1 MTSKPPALLPR
12 GQGEWLITNGRGGY
26 AMVALDGACRQT
38 HHALLVMPTRP
49 PLQRVLLVRQLEEA
63 VFVNGNWKSFSSDP
77 TPSAQSQPRIEFLDE
92 GVMPHFKISVEGIVI
107 RKYLWM
113 PQNGQ
118 GLFVRYEMA
127 KKRSTRLRVTP
138 QICFRDLETGTP
150 LAETYLVRPHTTG
163 IHLYGDPNEKPCAI
177 SANRAGVLYPVNS
190 WKTLQLFD
198 PATNA
203 WQSEE
208 VYLPAAF
215 EFNLQAGQEVTL
227 MLQLESGA
235 KLDNENEM
243 TDADILFN
251 LEKERRL
258 QQEHELSQVFSH
270 QPIRNLALNGAS
282 FIIERTT
289 AMTQN
294 SRTILAGYP
303 CLTDAGR
310 EAMIALPGLLLPT
323 KQFGLAKEVFAHFL
337 KHVHHGLIPHY
348 FSSRPET
355 PNYASLDAT
364 LWMFAAIYEY
374 WQASQDHAYLEEIY
388 SLLLEI
394 LQAYLRG
401 ATPGF
406 KLDAE
411 DGLLFSVERR
421 HPMTWM
427 NAQAGEWQATP
438 RHSKAVEV
446 QALWY
451 NALRIMAAFSEKLGK
466 TEGFNRCSEYA
477 ERTAKSLAH
486 KFWCDAAGHLYDCL
500 IDTSIIQTGVVNAGM
515 PSNDN
520 AVAVG
525 DPTCRANQVIAV
537 GLPFN
542 VFSTEQTRAVI
553 DWAMKKLVTPYGLR
567 TLSPDH
573 PAYCGEYIGSPKRLA
588 AARHNGCV
596 YPWLVLPFTRAYMK
610 LYDNPRAVYELFK
623 PLFDDTEKHC
633 AGHLAEMYDGDSPHH
648 PRGAS
653 AYAAS
658 SGAILQS
665 WQILQ
670 GKAI

>member
-1 MTSKPPALLPR
+1 MSLKPPAPPR
-12 GQGEWLITNGRGGY
+12 SQSEWLITNGRGGY

-38 HHALLVMPTRP
+38 HHALLVMPARP

-63 VFVNGNWKSFSSDP
+63 IFVNGNWKNLSAEP
-77 TPSAQSQPRIEFLDE
+77 TPSAQSQPRSEFLDD

-107 RKYLWM
+107 RKYLWT

-118 GLFVRYEMA
+118 GLFVRYELG
-127 KKRSTRLRVTP
+127 KKRPSRLRVTP
-138 QICFRDLETGTP
+138 QICFRDLETGAP
-150 LAETYLVRPHTTG
+150 LAETYLVRPHATG

-177 SANRAGVLYPVNS
+177 SANRAGKLYPVNS
-190 WKTLQLFD
+190 WRALQLFD
-198 PATNA
+198 PAINA

-215 EFNLQAGQEVTL
+215 EFDLQAGQDVTL
-227 MLQLESGA
+227 MLELESSA
-235 KLDNENEM
+235 KLENEKET
-243 TDADILFN
+243 TDADILFKLAN
-251 LEKERRL
+251 ERRQ
-258 QQEHELSQVFSH
+258 QQEHELSEVFSH
-270 QPIRNLALNGAS
+270 QPIRNLALNGSS
-282 FIIERTT
+282 FIIERATT
-289 AMTQN
+289 LTQN

-303 CLTDAGR
+303 RLPDAGR

-323 KQFGLAKEVFAHFL
+323 KQYDLAKEVFAHFL
-337 KHVHHGLIPHY
+337 KHLHHGLIPHS
-348 FSSRPET
+348 FSSRAEA

-364 LWMFAAIYEY
+364 LWMFVAIYEY
-374 WQASQDHAYLEEIY
+374 WQASQDHAYIEEIY

-394 LQAYLRG
+394 LQAHLRG

-421 HPMTWM
+421 YPMTWM
-427 NAQAGEWQATP
+427 NAQAGDWQATP
-438 RHSKAVEV
+438 RHGKAVEV

-451 NALRIMAAFSEKLGK
+451 NALCIMVAFSEKLGK
-466 TEGFNRCSEYA
+466 TEGVTRCSEYA
-477 ERTAKSLAH
+477 ERTAKNLTQ
-486 KFWCDAAGHLYDCL
+486 KFWRDVAGHLYDCL
-500 IDTSIIQTGVVNAGM
+500 IDASIIQTGAISGIPN
-515 PSNDN
+515 NDN
-520 AVAVG
+520 TIAVG

-542 VFSTEQTRAVI
+542 VFTAEQTRAVI
-553 DWAMKKLVTPYGLR
+553 DLAVKKLVTPFGLR

-573 PAYCGEYIGSPKRLA
+573 PAYCGEYAGSAKRLA
-588 AARHNGCV
+588 AARHNGSV
-596 YPWLVLPFTRAYMK
+596 SPWLVLPFTRAYMK
-610 LYDNPRAVYELFK
+610 LYDNPRAVYEMFK
-623 PLFDDTEKHC
+623 PLFDGTKNHC
-633 AGHLAEMYDGDSPHH
+633 AGHLAEMYDGDPPHH
-648 PRGAS
+648 SRGAS

-658 SGAILQS
+658 TGAILQS

>member
-1 MTSKPPALLPR
+1 MT
-12 GQGEWLITNGRGGY
+12 
-26 AMVALDGACRQT
+26 ALDGRCRQT
-38 HHALLVMPTRP
+38 HHALLVMPARP
-49 PLQRVLLVRQLEEA
+49 PLQRVVLVRQLDEA
-63 VFVNGNWKSFSSDP
+63 VFVNGNWKNL
-77 TPSAQSQPRIEFLDE
+77 SAEPALSGQSQPRMEFLDD
-92 GVMPHFKISVEGIVI
+92 GVMPHFKISLEGIVI

-113 PQNGQ
+113 PQNGR
-118 GLFVRYEMA
+118 GLFVRYELA
-127 KKRSTRLRVTP
+127 KKRPTRLRVTP
-138 QICFRDLETGTP
+138 QICFRDLETGAP
-150 LAETYLVRPHTTG
+150 LAEIYLVRPHSTG
-163 IHLYGDPNEKPCAI
+163 IYLYGDPNEKPCTLN
-177 SANRAGVLYPVNS
+177 ANRTGKLYPVNS

-198 PATNA
+198 PATNS

-215 EFNLQAGQEVTL
+215 ELDLQAGEGVTL
-227 MLQLESGA
+227 MLQLESGT
-235 KLDNENEM
+235 KLDSEKET
-243 TDADILFN
+243 TDADILFK
-251 LEKERRL
+251 LELERR
-258 QQEHELSQVFSH
+258 QQQKRESSEVFSH
-270 QPIRNLALNGAS
+270 EPICNLALNGAS
-282 FIIERTT
+282 FIIERATT
-289 AMTQN
+289 MTQN

-303 CLTDAGR
+303 HLPDAGR

-323 KQFGLAKEVFAHFL
+323 KQFDLAKEIFAHFL
-337 KHVHHGLIPHY
+337 KHLHHGLIPHY
-348 FSSRPET
+348 FSSRPEA

-364 LWMFAAIYEY
+364 LWMFVALYEY
-374 WQASQDHAYLEEIY
+374 WQSSQDHAYIEEIY
-388 SLLLEI
+388 ALLLEI
-394 LQAYLRG
+394 LQAYLSG
-401 ATPGF
+401 ATPGVKF
-406 KLDAE
+406 DAE

-438 RHSKAVEV
+438 RHGKAVEV

-451 NALRIMAAFSEKLGK
+451 NALCIMAAFSEQLGK

-477 ERTAKSLAH
+477 ERTAKSFAQ

-500 IDTSIIQTGVVNAGM
+500 IDASIIQTGGITGM
-515 PSNDN
+515 PNNDH

-542 VFSTEQTRAVI
+542 VFTAEQTRAVI
-553 DWAMKKLVTPYGLR
+553 DVTEKKLVTPFGLR
-567 TLSPDH
+567 TLAPDH
-573 PAYCGEYIGSPKRLA
+573 PAYCGEYSGSPRRLA

-610 LYDNPRAVYELFK
+610 LYDNPRAVYEMFT
-623 PLFDDTEKHC
+623 PLFDGAEKHC
-633 AGHLAEMYDGDSPHH
+633 IGHLAEMYDGDSPHH

-658 SGAILQS
+658 TGAVLQS

-670 GKAI
+670 GKAL

>member
-1 MTSKPPALLPR
+1 MT
-12 GQGEWLITNGRGGY
+12 
-26 AMVALDGACRQT
+26 ALDGTCRKT
-38 HHALLVMPTRP
+38 HHALLVIPARP

-63 VFVNGNWKSFSSDP
+63 VFINGNWKNL
-77 TPSAQSQPRIEFLDE
+77 SAEPALSGQSQPRIEFLDD

-118 GLFVRYEMA
+118 GLFVRYELA

-138 QICFRDLETGTP
+138 QICFRDLETGAP
-150 LAETYLVRPHTTG
+150 LAEIYLVRPHSTG
-163 IHLYGDPNEKPCAI
+163 IHLYGDPNEKPCALN
-177 SANRAGVLYPVNS
+177 ANRAGKLYPVNS

-198 PATNA
+198 PAANA
-203 WQSEE
+203 WQNEE

-215 EFNLQAGQEVTL
+215 EFDLEAGQDVTL

-235 KLDNENEM
+235 KLDSEKETTSADNLFKLENE
-243 TDADILFN
+243 
-251 LEKERRL
+251 RR
-258 QQEHELSQVFSH
+258 QQQKRELSEVFSH
-270 QPIRNLALNGAS
+270 EPMSNLALSGAS
-282 FIIERTT
+282 FIIERATT
-289 AMTQN
+289 MTQN

-303 CLTDAGR
+303 RLPDAGR

-323 KQFGLAKEVFAHFL
+323 KQFDLAKEVFAHFL
-337 KHVHHGLIPHY
+337 KHLHHGLIPHY
-348 FSSRPET
+348 FSSRTEA

-364 LWMFAAIYEY
+364 LWMFVAIYEY
-374 WQASQDHAYLEEIY
+374 WQASQDHAYIEEIY

-406 KLDAE
+406 KHDAE

-438 RHSKAVEV
+438 RHGKAVEV
-446 QALWY
+446 QALWH
-451 NALRIMAAFSEKLGK
+451 NALCIIAAFSEKLGK
-466 TEGFNRCSEYA
+466 TEGVTRCSEYA
-477 ERTAKSLAH
+477 ERTAKNLSQ
-486 KFWCDAAGHLYDCL
+486 KFWCGATGHLYDCL
-500 IDTSIIQTGVVNAGM
+500 IDASIIQTGAVTGM

-525 DPTCRANQVIAV
+525 DPTCRANQVIAA

-542 VFSTEQTRAVI
+542 VFTAEQTRAVI
-553 DWAMKKLVTPYGLR
+553 DLAEKKLVTPYGLR

-573 PAYCGEYIGSPKRLA
+573 PAYCGEYSGSPKRLA

-610 LYDNPRAVYELFK
+610 LFDNPRAVYELFK
-623 PLFDDTEKHC
+623 PLFDGTENHC

-658 SGAILQS
+658 TGAILQS

-670 GKAI
+670 GKAV